1 MKLKE
6 KLNTLFK
13 SNEFKASLWSVLF
26 SFVIA
31 IPFMII
37 FVILLLQNSYIT
49 YGFWFAILFISII
62 FVLVLSFGNVIYKK
76 LGQLLCYLLA
86 SLSIILIKFLVL

>member
-1 MKLKE
+1 MNFKE

-13 SNEFKASLWSVLF
+13 SNEFKASLWSVLI

-37 FVILLLQNSYIT
+37 FVISLLQNSYIT
-49 YGFWFAILFISII
+49 YGFWVAVLFISIV
-62 FVLVLSFGNVIYKK
+62 FVL
-76 LGQLLCYLLA
+76 
-86 SLSIILIKFLVL
+86 IKDLF